1 MVCILHYGNS
11 SLVSTDGISFNYSS
25 LQEQLYWLSLNQSLE
40 VSRKYISPFSPSLNF
55 RVCEVSEWS

>member
-40 VSRKYISPFSPSLNF
+40 VSRKYFFSVLELQSV
-55 RVCEVSEWS
+55 RSK